1 MALPD
6 YTPTIPAMIADWT
19 RRWGDSE
26 FVVTDESRLTY
37 REAEEKSAFDVVL
50 TSFGDKKINVIKVVR
65 EITNLGLK
73 EAKDLVDNLPKPVK
87 EGATKEEAE
96 DMSNDSSAREHQAIY
111 DGFVR
116 LVLWSTVAVVVTLVL
131 MALFL
136 L

>member
-1 MALPD
+1 MENDPD
-6 YTPTIPAMIADWT
+6 
-19 RRWGDSE
+19 
-26 FVVTDESRLTY
+26 
-37 REAEEKSAFDVVL
+37 
-50 TSFGDKKINVIKVVR
+50 
-65 EITNLGLK
+65 
-73 EAKDLVDNLPKPVK
+73 
-87 EGATKEEAE
+87 TKEEAE